1 MPVIK
6 SAIKKLRQD
15 RKRTI
20 ANDEWRDKV
29 DVAVKTVKKSST
41 AKNLQEAFSV
51 IDKATKKNLMHA
63 NKAARMKSQIAKL
76 VPTTAAAKK
85 TAPAKKAPKTSKATK
100 AA

>member
-6 SAIKKLRQD
+6 SAVKKLRQD

-20 ANDEWRDKV
+20 VNDEWRDKV
-29 DVAVKTVKKSST
+29 DSAVKAVKKSNT
-41 AKNLQEAFSV
+41 AKNLQDAFSA

-63 NKAARMKSQIAKL
+63 NKAARMKSQLAKL
-76 VPTTAAAKK
+76 VPATAAAKK
-85 TAPAKKAPKTSKATK
+85 TAPAKKTPKTSKATK

>member
-29 DVAVKTVKKSST
+29 DSAVKTVKKSHT
-41 AKNLQEAFSV
+41 AKNLADAFSA

-76 VPTTAAAKK
+76 VPTTA
-85 TAPAKKAPKTSKATK
+85 TAKKATVTKKATKTSKATK

>member
-15 RKRTI
+15 RKKEVI
-20 ANDEWRDKV
+20 NDQWREKV
-29 DVAVKTVKKSST
+29 DAAVKAVKKSHT
-41 AKNLQEAFSV
+41 AKNLDQAFSA

-63 NKAARMKSQIAKL
+63 NKAARMKSQISKL
-76 VPTTAAAKK
+76 VPSTTAKKPTSAKK
-85 TAPAKKAPKTSKATK
+85 SASKTSQ